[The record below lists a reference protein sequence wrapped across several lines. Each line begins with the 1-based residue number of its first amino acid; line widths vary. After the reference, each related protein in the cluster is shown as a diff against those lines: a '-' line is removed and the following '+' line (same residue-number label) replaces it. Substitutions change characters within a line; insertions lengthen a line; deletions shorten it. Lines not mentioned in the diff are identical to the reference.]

1 MGDLGVQLGV
11 HWSNYSSM
19 LVHLNH
25 YDPEQNLYFLNWD
38 RFDPKGVLLE
48 VSKDPE
54 DQV

>member
-48 VSKDPE
+48 VLRDLE